1 MTWRDD
7 PGHKEEGAHGDLV
20 RTDGHQDTSQRRKEA
35 REVSV
40 TPETLSDQE
49 MVIQETKSQVTML
62 LMLMLLHHLCWRCVL
77 MRSGTMLA
85 SVWVWPPDTGS

>member
-62 LMLMLLHHLCWRCVL
+62 LMLMQLHQRH
-77 MRSGTMLA
+77 RSVFVGA
-85 SVWVWPPDTGS
+85 VC

>member
-49 MVIQETKSQVTML
+49 MVIQEAKSQVTS
-62 LMLMLLHHLCWRCVL
+62 HKSQCC
-77 MRSGTMLA
+77 
-85 SVWVWPPDTGS
+85 